1 MAAKEFIVA
10 IELGST
16 KITGIAGRKNLDG
29 SLTVLAV
36 VKEDSTA
43 CIRKG
48 IVYNIDKTA
57 LCLTNVIN
65 KLKNTLHTEIAQVYV
80 GMGGQSIRSIR
91 NVIVKDLPEETIV
104 TQDMINE
111 LMDSNR
117 NMEYPEQEIIDVATQ
132 EYKVDAQY
140 QVDPVGIPC
149 SRLEGN
155 FLNILWRKT
164 FYRNLNT
171 CFENAGVT
179 IAELYPAPLGLAD
192 CVLTESEKRTGCAL
206 VDFGADT
213 TTVSIY
219 YKNILRHL
227 AVIPL
232 GSNNITK
239 DITSLQVEETEAEV
253 MKLKYGKAINEYM
266 NNETTIQLPVNA
278 ERSVNANDFGYVVE
292 ARTKEIID
300 NVWYQVPRELRDKL
314 LGGVIL
320 TGGGANMPGIEQAF
334 RNYTNIEKVRV
345 AKFITSTVNSNH
357 TDITE
362 HTGMMNTALGL
373 LAKGDINCA
382 GEEIDPNANLFDA
395 PKSNSAGIAAAGRN
409 PYANATMASDAGN
422 GKLRADEAR
431 RKREEEREALLA
443 EEEEE
448 RLKAEEKKQN
458 SFWNKFVKG
467 AKKFGEQ
474 ILKEEE

>member
-155 FLNILWRKT
+155 FLNIL
-164 FYRNLNT
+164 
-171 CFENAGVT
+171 
-179 IAELYPAPLGLAD
+179 
-192 CVLTESEKRTGCAL
+192 
-206 VDFGADT
+206 
-213 TTVSIY
+213 
-219 YKNILRHL
+219 
-227 AVIPL
+227 
-232 GSNNITK
+232 
-239 DITSLQVEETEAEV
+239 
-253 MKLKYGKAINEYM
+253 
-266 NNETTIQLPVNA
+266 
-278 ERSVNANDFGYVVE
+278 
-292 ARTKEIID
+292 
-300 NVWYQVPRELRDKL
+300 
-314 LGGVIL
+314 
-320 TGGGANMPGIEQAF
+320 
-334 RNYTNIEKVRV
+334 
-345 AKFITSTVNSNH
+345 
-357 TDITE
+357 
-362 HTGMMNTALGL
+362 
-373 LAKGDINCA
+373 
-382 GEEIDPNANLFDA
+382 
-395 PKSNSAGIAAAGRN
+395 
-409 PYANATMASDAGN
+409 
-422 GKLRADEAR
+422 
-431 RKREEEREALLA
+431 
-443 EEEEE
+443 
-448 RLKAEEKKQN
+448 
-458 SFWNKFVKG
+458 
-467 AKKFGEQ
+467 
-474 ILKEEE
+474 

>member
-179 IAELYPAPLGLAD
+179 IAELYPAPLALAD

-278 ERSVNANDFGYVVE
+278 EGLSTPTISATWSRQEQRKSS
-292 ARTKEIID
+292 T
-300 NVWYQVPRELRDKL
+300 
-314 LGGVIL
+314 
-320 TGGGANMPGIEQAF
+320 MCGIRYHGSFA
-334 RNYTNIEKVRV
+334 
-345 AKFITSTVNSNH
+345 
-357 TDITE
+357 
-362 HTGMMNTALGL
+362 
-373 LAKGDINCA
+373 INCS
-382 GEEIDPNANLFDA
+382 EVL
-395 PKSNSAGIAAAGRN
+395 S
-409 PYANATMASDAGN
+409 
-422 GKLRADEAR
+422 
-431 RKREEEREALLA
+431 
-443 EEEEE
+443 
-448 RLKAEEKKQN
+448 
-458 SFWNKFVKG
+458 
-467 AKKFGEQ
+467 
-474 ILKEEE
+474 